1 MIKEQKFYVC
11 KHCGNVIG
19 MIKNAGVVPVCCGE
33 KMEEIVA
40 NTVDAAKEK
49 HLPVVTVEG
58 NKVKVSVGEVEHP
71 MTPEHSIEWIYLKTA
86 EGGQRKSLAGKPE
99 AEFMLT
105 DSDKVLEAYSYCNLH
120 GLWKVEL

>member
-11 KHCGNVIG
+11 KHCGNIVG
-19 MIKNAGVVPVCCGE
+19 MIKNAGVVPFCCGE

-49 HLPVVTVEG
+49 HLPVVTIDA

-71 MTPEHSIEWIYLKTA
+71 MTAEHSIEWVYIKTA
-86 EGGQRKSLAGKPE
+86 QGGQRKILEGKPE
-99 AEFMLT
+99 TEFMLT
-105 DSDKVLEAYSYCNLH
+105 ENDKVLEVYSYCNLH